1 MPASLEARSPVALLD
16 EVERAREVLI
26 LTYTAALD
34 FFERFALSD
43 ARALGALVTVV
54 SDAKMVNADPV
65 VVRRSGNHYLDARAL
80 CPHGA
85 FHPKLVVVV
94 GDGEARVAIGSG
106 NLTMAGWHGNAELWT
121 VLRADQSG
129 GPITLRQVS
138 AFLRELPAS
147 EVALSTGAATALAR
161 VADRLD
167 ELPADGPGPRL
178 LHSLYTPIAAQLPDE
193 GPVDELVLYAP
204 FHDAALAGTRD
215 LLDRLQPTSWTAFV
229 QPDTEVDG
237 PALERLAASR
247 GGRLAWVS
255 RHAQKP
261 DGGAV
266 PDERYWHG
274 KLVQWRRGNA
284 RWALTGSPNMS
295 RPALL
300 TTVAEGNCELSLLAE
315 EPADLVPAEGDPPAG
330 GVASLRRSPADE
342 DQHTSFVLLSA
353 VIHEGAVAL
362 ELHRPLEPSGLL
374 QRYDVVDDRWR
385 AVGPLPAGSDGY
397 SVEFPSAPVSQALR
411 ILRDDHVV
419 SNSVF
424 VSGPERLRR
433 RQEKTIGKVRA
444 TPEDLARLGLGDQ
457 LLADLDQLREHLLR
471 VGATVTIG
479 REPGS
484 RDASGAPDVEGE
496 EAPAVRPAPG
506 MSLEDYLAA
515 CDPVLGQRMTEFALL
530 LPALAGVGAALDD
543 ATGTLD
549 SDRDDDAADPD
560 GTEERPNLA
569 GELRRQGPSERQRF
583 RRFLERLVDRSAGY
597 PMVIRNLAVRSV
609 LHGVVA
615 ALWNDDR
622 WPEILAEAL
631 KALGAPGDEPNEHE
645 RDAAASLA
653 AVGLAVLRTD
663 VLTLSRRDERTL
675 RYESAGVAT
684 GLLLPHAEADKIE
697 LLNGEVLAANPPRQ
711 LADAATAV
719 AAERA
724 VHDVLR
730 RPEGPERAARMLTE
744 EHGLRAR
751 VAEDRVIELLDPL
764 PDVAEPL
771 LLRALALA
779 ENAHATHVRGRTV
792 AGLGV
797 VAAWSSPWLAIER
810 RGPAGGWG
818 RAWKLPSGQTP
829 AILNWTAL
837 PKASRY
843 WAVGKPRPN
852 EVAELLARCERQGAV
867 ISELELDHLD
877 AR

>member
-1 MPASLEARSPVALLD
+1 
-16 EVERAREVLI
+16 
-26 LTYTAALD
+26 
-34 FFERFALSD
+34 
-43 ARALGALVTVV
+43 
-54 SDAKMVNADPV
+54 
-65 VVRRSGNHYLDARAL
+65 
-80 CPHGA
+80 
-85 FHPKLVVVV
+85 
-94 GDGEARVAIGSG
+94 
-106 NLTMAGWHGNAELWT
+106 
-121 VLRADQSG
+121 
-129 GPITLRQVS
+129 
-138 AFLRELPAS
+138 
-147 EVALSTGAATALAR
+147 LSTGAATALAR

-178 LHSLYTPIAAQLPDE
+178 LHSLHTPIAAQLPDE

-237 PALERLAASR
+237 PALERLAAGR

-284 RWALTGSPNMS
+284 RWALTGSPNLS

-300 TTVAEGNCELSLLAE
+300 TTVAEGNCELSLVAE
-315 EPADLVPAEGDPPAG
+315 EPADLVPAEGDSPAG

-342 DQHTSFVLLSA
+342 DQQTSFVLLSA
-353 VIHEGAVAL
+353 VIHEGAVVL

-385 AVGPLPAGSDGY
+385 AVGPLPAGSGAY

-424 VSGPERLRR
+424 VSDPERLGR

-479 REPGS
+479 RESGS
-484 RDASGAPDVEGE
+484 RDPSGAPDAGGE
-496 EAPAVRPAPG
+496 EPPAVRPAPG

-549 SDRDDDAADPD
+549 TDQDDDAAEPG
-560 GTEERPNLA
+560 GTEEGPTLA
-569 GELRRQGPSERQRF
+569 GVLRRQGPSERERF
-583 RRFLERLVDRSAGY
+583 RRFLERLVDRSGAY

-615 ALWNDDR
+615 SLWNDVR
-622 WPEILAEAL
+622 WPGILAEAL

-653 AVGLAVLRTD
+653 AVGLAFLRTD

-675 RYESAGVAT
+675 RYESAGAAST
-684 GLLLPHAEADKIE
+684 RLLGHADAERIE
-697 LLNGEVLAANPPRQ
+697 LLDAEILASNLPRQ

-719 AAERA
+719 AAQRA
-724 VHDVLR
+724 IEDALR
-730 RPEGPERAARMLTE
+730 RPEGPERAARLLTD
-744 EHGLRAR
+744 EHNLRAQ
-751 VAEDRVIELLDPL
+751 AIEAQVIEILDPL

-771 LLRALALA
+771 ILRALALA
-779 ENAHATHVRGRTV
+779 ENALPTHVRGRTV
-792 AGLGV
+792 AGRGIA
-797 VAAWSSPWLAIER
+797 AAWSSPWLAIER
-810 RGPAGGWG
+810 SGPAGKWG

-829 AILNWTAL
+829 TMLNWTKL

-843 WAVGKPRPN
+843 WSAGKSRPE
-852 EVAELLARCERQGAV
+852 EVAEPLTIAEGSQT
-867 ISELELDHLD
+867 
-877 AR
+877 